1 MEKMIRKQVYL
12 APEQQKLLKR
22 LARKANVTEAEVVR
36 RAIEDYARKEK
47 VIDDDPLLELI
58 GMVKGGPPDGSI
70 NHDHYL
76 YGPKTRA

>member
-1 MEKMIRKQVYL
+1 MGKMIRKQVYL
-12 APEQQKLLKR
+12 APEQIKLLKL

-58 GMVKGGPPDGSI
+58 GMVKGGPPDASI
-70 NHDHYL
+70 NHDYYL
-76 YGPKTRA
+76 YGPNTRS